1 MPFLIMVV
9 LCDLTCVFYK
19 RQSKKKK
26 PSNITAVETGWDG
39 VVGMV
44 WGSSPHNVFSHITV
58 VGIDDADVLSVYECH
73 LFSCAGADH
82 VFFTLAYWDL

>member
-1 MPFLIMVV
+1 MV
-9 LCDLTCVFYK
+9 L
-19 RQSKKKK
+19 
-26 PSNITAVETGWDG
+26 
-39 VVGMV
+39 
-44 WGSSPHNVFSHITV
+44 GSSPHSVFSHIMV

>member
-1 MPFLIMVV
+1 MVV

-19 RQSKKKK
+19 RQRKKKK
-26 PSNITAVETGWDG
+26 PSKNITAVETGWDG

-58 VGIDDADVLSVYECH
+58 VGIDDADVLSVYVCH

>member
-1 MPFLIMVV
+1 MV
-9 LCDLTCVFYK
+9 L
-19 RQSKKKK
+19 
-26 PSNITAVETGWDG
+26 
-39 VVGMV
+39 
-44 WGSSPHNVFSHITV
+44 GSSPHNVFSHITV

>member
-1 MPFLIMVV
+1 MCFIKDIKLKET
-9 LCDLTCVFYK
+9 L
-19 RQSKKKK
+19 KK
-26 PSNITAVETGWDG
+26 ITAVETGWDG

-44 WGSSPHNVFSHITV
+44 LGSSSHSVFSHITV